1 MRAIV
6 MGTKQKFQKH
16 GLESCL
22 FIKLK
27 EYVLPLKQYDE
38 LELSW
43 VGDFNEK
50 MIAIHGCGC
59 NIWQK
64 TFNNALYI

>member
-1 MRAIV
+1 
-6 MGTKQKFQKH
+6 MGTKQKYQKH
-16 GLESCL
+16 GLESAI

-50 MIAIHGCGC
+50 MIAIHAAVGA
-59 NIWQK
+59 
-64 TFNNALYI
+64 TFGKKHLTMRCTF